1 MRRRIL
7 VVDDEPGVLRAVCRI
22 LQSSYEVSGVS
33 SAEEALQRFG
43 EFRPDLAILDIRMP
57 GMDGFTLMAR
67 LKADRP
73 DLDVILMTGSAD
85 DSDEKLL
92 RAIRERAFYFI
103 QKPFDRVVLR
113 TLVERCLDQRRLSEE
128 NRLQLRRLETVL
140 REARAF
146 QVGLLPEL
154 SGRLGAVEI
163 VSRYL
168 SCDQL
173 CGDFYDYV
181 ETEPGVVAF
190 LVADVAGHGAPAAML
205 TGVVK
210 SGFRS
215 CGSEGSDPQAVAERI
230 WSGIRTFGANRFV
243 TMFCGRVDS
252 REGRLDYVNA
262 GHPSA
267 ILWRGDGPLELLES
281 TGPLISPVWDEPRW
295 ECRSR
300 EFGPGH
306 RLLAY
311 TDGVSE
317 AQSAEEFFG
326 TERVNAAADR
336 TRAGGS
342 ELLDAILADI
352 EAFAQGRRRDD
363 DLTMMAVTHHSAGA

>member
-1 MRRRIL
+1 VRRRIL

-22 LQSSYEVSGVS
+22 LQSSYEVLGVAT
-33 SAEEALQRFG
+33 AEEALARFV
-43 EFRPDLAILDIRMP
+43 EFHPDLAILDIRMP
-57 GMDGFTLMAR
+57 GMDGFALMAR
-67 LKADRP
+67 LKTDRP

-85 DSDEKLL
+85 ESDEKLL
-92 RAIRERAFYFI
+92 RAIQERAFYFI
-103 QKPFDRVVLR
+103 QKPFDREVLR
-113 TLVERCLDQRRLSEE
+113 TLVERCLDQRRLEAE
-128 NRLQLRRLETVL
+128 NRLQFRRLETVL
-140 REARAF
+140 KEARAF
-146 QVGLLPEL
+146 QTGLLPAP
-154 SGRLGAVEI
+154 SRRLGAIEI
-163 VSRYL
+163 VTRYV

-173 CGDFYDYV
+173 CGDFYDYF
-181 ETEPGVVAF
+181 ETEPGVVTF

-243 TMFCGRVDS
+243 TMFCGRIDS
-252 REGRLDYVNA
+252 REGRLDYVTA
-262 GHPSA
+262 GHPAA
-267 ILWRGDGPLELLES
+267 IVWDGERPLELLES

-295 ECRSR
+295 ACRSR

-311 TDGVSE
+311 TDGLSE
-317 AQSAEEFFG
+317 AQGPTEFFG
-326 TERVNAAADR
+326 SERVVAGAER
-336 TRAGGS
+336 TRAGG
-342 ELLDAILADI
+342 EALLDAILVEV

-363 DLTMMAVTHHSAGA
+363 DLTMMAVSHLR